1 MKMKRSEKLGM
12 LTGLVVGVLLLLIS
26 VFMIFQTTC
35 KVWGS
40 QITPTQAE
48 KNGLENSF
56 RYTDGK
62 LKSTTERMT
71 RSLTR
76 VVKPSN
82 ATAQGIDVSYH
93 QGTIDWEKVKN
104 SGQVDFAIIR
114 CGIGM
119 DQTNQD
125 DTQWEN
131 NTSECERLGIPYGT
145 FLYSYADTVEK
156 ARSEAQHVVRLVQGK
171 NLTYPIYYDME
182 DNSVMNKID
191 SKTAGEIAQTFL
203 NTLEANG
210 YKNVAVYS
218 SKSLF
223 ETKLTADIFNRYPRW
238 VAHYNDTCGY
248 QGSYHMW
255 QYTNKGKVSG
265 ITTNVD
271 LDYSYKDYTKI
282 VTPRTHAL
290 TKTDTGSNETEKPS
304 EDVKVQEGWKAS
316 GKKYWYQKADGTRA
330 KKGWL
335 TVGEDKFY
343 LDANGYRVSGWK
355 KIGGRYYY
363 FGQKTGAMQT
373 GWLKL
378 GSKYYYL
385 KADGTRATG
394 WVKVNGGRYYLDKKG
409 VRKYGWL
416 TVGKK
421 KYLLGTKTG
430 KACTGW
436 TKYRGKIYYFSTQTG
451 QMRKGWLTFGDNK
464 YYTKSNGVRAA
475 GWTKIKGK
483 WYYFNKKNGVM
494 KKSCKVGKY
503 RFDGNG
509 VCANY
514 KK

>member
-12 LTGLVVGVLLLLIS
+12 LTGLVVGALLLLIS

-48 KNGLENSF
+48 QSGLENSF

-156 ARSEAQHVVRLVQGK
+156 ARSEAQHVIRLVQGK

-255 QYTNKGKVSG
+255 QYTNKGQIDG
-265 ITTNVD
+265 ITGNVD
-271 LDYSYKDYTKI
+271 LDYKIGNWTSAGYTPAPA
-282 VTPRTHAL
+282 TPTTAVK
-290 TKTDTGSNETEKPS
+290 KTTVSKP
-304 EDVKVQEGWKAS
+304 KATTIKSLKKS
-316 GKKYWYQKADGTRA
+316 GKKAVKITYKKVSGVSGYQIYMSTKKKSGYKKIATLSSKKSSYTKGKL
-330 KKGWL
+330 KKG
-335 TVGEDKFY
+335 
-343 LDANGYRVSGWK
+343 K
-355 KIGGRYYY
+355 KYY
-363 FGQKTGAMQT
+363 F
-373 GWLKL
+373 
-378 GSKYYYL
+378 
-385 KADGTRATG
+385 
-394 WVKVNGGRYYLDKKG
+394 KVR
-409 VRKYGWL
+409 
-416 TVGKK
+416 T
-421 KYLLGTKTG
+421 
-430 KACTGW
+430 
-436 TKYRGKIYYFSTQTG
+436 
-451 QMRKGWLTFGDNK
+451 
-464 YYTKSNGVRAA
+464 
-475 GWTKIKGK
+475 
-483 WYYFNKKNGVM
+483 M
-494 KKSCKVGKY
+494 KKVSGKY
-503 RFDGNG
+503 RYSSFSK
-509 VCANY
+509 VRSI
-514 KK
+514 KR

>member
-12 LTGLVVGVLLLLIS
+12 FTGLVVGVLLLLIS

-131 NTSECERLGIPYGT
+131 NTSECERFGIPYGT

-156 ARSEAQHVVRLVQGK
+156 ARSEAQHVIRLVQGK

-255 QYTNKGKVSG
+255 QYTNKGQIDG
-265 ITTNVD
+265 ITGNVD
-271 LDYSYKDYTKI
+271 LDYKIGNWTSAGYTPAPA
-282 VTPRTHAL
+282 TPTTPAAPVAP
-290 TKTDTGSNETEKPS
+290 TAAVKKTTVSNP
-304 EDVKVQEGWKAS
+304 KAPTIKSLKKS
-316 GKKYWYQKADGTRA
+316 GKKAIKITYKKVSGVSGYQIYMSTKKKSGYKKIATLSSKKSSYTKGKL
-330 KKGWL
+330 KKG
-335 TVGEDKFY
+335 
-343 LDANGYRVSGWK
+343 K
-355 KIGGRYYY
+355 KYY
-363 FGQKTGAMQT
+363 F
-373 GWLKL
+373 
-378 GSKYYYL
+378 
-385 KADGTRATG
+385 
-394 WVKVNGGRYYLDKKG
+394 KVR
-409 VRKYGWL
+409 
-416 TVGKK
+416 T
-421 KYLLGTKTG
+421 
-430 KACTGW
+430 
-436 TKYRGKIYYFSTQTG
+436 
-451 QMRKGWLTFGDNK
+451 
-464 YYTKSNGVRAA
+464 
-475 GWTKIKGK
+475 
-483 WYYFNKKNGVM
+483 M
-494 KKSCKVGKY
+494 KKVSGKY
-503 RFDGNG
+503 RYSSFSK
-509 VCANY
+509 VRSI
-514 KK
+514 KR

>member
-12 LTGLVVGVLLLLIS
+12 FTGLVVGVLLLLIS

-255 QYTNKGKVSG
+255 QYTNKGQIDG
-265 ITTNVD
+265 ITGNVD
-271 LDYSYKDYTKI
+271 LDYKIGNWTSAGYTPAPATPTTPAAPVAPTAAVKKTTVSNPKAPTIKSLKKRGKKAVKITYKKVSGVSGYQIYMSTKKKSGYKKIATLSSKKSSYTKGK
-282 VTPRTHAL
+282 L
-290 TKTDTGSNETEKPS
+290 KK
-304 EDVKVQEGWKAS
+304 
-316 GKKYWYQKADGTRA
+316 GKKY
-330 KKGWL
+330 
-335 TVGEDKFY
+335 
-343 LDANGYRVSGWK
+343 
-355 KIGGRYYY
+355 Y
-363 FGQKTGAMQT
+363 F
-373 GWLKL
+373 
-378 GSKYYYL
+378 
-385 KADGTRATG
+385 
-394 WVKVNGGRYYLDKKG
+394 KVR
-409 VRKYGWL
+409 
-416 TVGKK
+416 T
-421 KYLLGTKTG
+421 
-430 KACTGW
+430 
-436 TKYRGKIYYFSTQTG
+436 
-451 QMRKGWLTFGDNK
+451 
-464 YYTKSNGVRAA
+464 
-475 GWTKIKGK
+475 
-483 WYYFNKKNGVM
+483 M
-494 KKSCKVGKY
+494 KKVSGKY
-503 RFDGNG
+503 RYSSFSK
-509 VCANY
+509 VRSI
-514 KK
+514 KR